1 MRRIF
6 FVAIFILLSSSQ
18 CLAQVNVRDSLTQGF
33 LMGFGAGVH
42 LPGGDLADKFG
53 SSIELGFDT
62 WYKTRG
68 NWMLGLGGS
77 YFFGDNIKIA
87 DQIVDGIAT
96 SSGQLIDLNGNY
108 ADYKFFER
116 GFTVL
121 ASGGKIFNSFGH
133 NPNSGLVILVGGGY
147 IQHKIRI
154 ENAGQN
160 LPQILDEYA
169 KGYDRL
175 SGGLLTRQFIGY
187 MHAGN
192 SKRLNFLV
200 GFDFM
205 QGFTENYRGVNFD
218 TGQLANG
225 IQSDYLYGLKF
236 IWFIPIY
243 DSEAQTYYYR

>member
-1 MRRIF
+1 MKKGFLF
-6 FVAIFILLSSSQ
+6 FCFGILISPQ
-18 CLAQVNVRDSLTQGF
+18 GFAQINVRDSLTQGF
-33 LMGFGAGVH
+33 LLGFGAGIH

-53 SSIELGFDT
+53 TSIELGFDT
-62 WYKTRG
+62 WYKTRS
-68 NWMLGLGGS
+68 NWMFGLGGS

-87 DQIVDGIAT
+87 DEIVEGIAT
-96 SSGQLIDLNGNY
+96 STGQLIDLNGNY

-121 ASGGKIFNSFGH
+121 ASGGKIFNQFGH
-133 NPNSGLVILVGGGY
+133 NPNSGLVILVGAGY

-160 LPQILDEYA
+160 LPQLLDEYT

-192 SKRLNFLV
+192 RKRLNFLF

-205 QGFTENYRGVNFD
+205 QGFTENYRGVNYD
-218 TGQLANG
+218 SGVVSQG

-243 DSEAQTYYYR
+243 DAQAQTYFYR